1 MNAVEQAL
9 AGVVLAVCLVLLVR
23 LVIGPAR
30 RYRFD
35 RQMRRGFRPVT
46 RAASAVRASCLRVWQ
61 TVFLRRARER
71 AAAREA
77 AEAIERAR
85 RRRVEDGD
93 WEGNVYTPKSFRRP
107 KKPH

>member
-1 MNAVEQAL
+1 MNAVEQAV
-9 AGVVLAVCLVLLVR
+9 AGVVLVVCMLMLVR
-23 LVIGPAR
+23 LSLGSVR

-35 RQMRRGFRPVT
+35 AFWRRAFRPVA
-46 RAASAVRASCLRVWQ
+46 RAGAAAKRTGSHLWQ

-85 RRRVEDGD
+85 KRDAD
-93 WEGNVYTPKSFRRP
+93 WQGNVYTPRSFRRP